1 MPMLKFTAP
10 PLPHYIISGPHTLLK
25 GQKHPS
31 RSNIQVFDLLV
42 IKSGCLYMG
51 EEQETFEVRKD
62 HALILLPD
70 RYHYATAACDVA
82 TDYYWLHFQT
92 DGPWS
97 LLQQQHMD
105 PVTDEN
111 SRKPVSKFL
120 TRTFDLYLPQ
130 FTLLDQ
136 PSKVFGMIE
145 QLIAL
150 DQGLDSQQVRWQQ
163 QVVFQELLQHL
174 YASMKAQG
182 SNTSTHCA
190 ELAAA
195 YLRQHYREEISAARL
210 GEDTNFHPVY
220 IARCMHRQFGCSP
233 TEYLQRYRIE
243 QSKLLLLQTDDSI
256 ARVAEEVGFNQGAY
270 FTSCFTKLEGIS
282 PSKYRQRFRS

>member
-1 MPMLKFTAP
+1 
-10 PLPHYIISGPHTLLK
+10 
-25 GQKHPS
+25 
-31 RSNIQVFDLLV
+31 
-42 IKSGCLYMG
+42 MG
-51 EEQETFEVRKD
+51 EEQETFEVRQD

-70 RYHYATAACDVA
+70 RYHYATSACDED

-97 LLQQQHMD
+97 LIPQHHMN
-105 PVTDEN
+105 PVTDEI
-111 SRKPVSKFL
+111 SKKPVSKFL

-130 FTLLDQ
+130 FTCLEQ
-136 PSKVFGMIE
+136 PSKVFSIIE
-145 QLIAL
+145 QLNAL
-150 DQGLDSQQVRWQQ
+150 EQGLDSQQVRWQQ
-163 QVVFQELLQHL
+163 QVVFQELLQLL

-182 SNTSTHCA
+182 GNTSTHCA

-195 YLRQHYREEISAARL
+195 YLRQHFREEITAAKL
-210 GEDTNFHPVY
+210 GEETNFHPVY

-243 QSKLLLLQTDDSI
+243 QSKLQLLQTDDSI
-256 ARVAEEVGFNQGAY
+256 ARIAEEVGFNQGAY

>member
-1 MPMLKFTAP
+1 MLRFIAP
-10 PLPHYIISGPHTLLK
+10 PLPHYITSGPHTLLR
-25 GQKHPS
+25 GQKHPN

-42 IKSGCLYMG
+42 IKNGCLYMG

-70 RYHYATAACDVA
+70 RYHYATAACDEV

-97 LLQQQHMD
+97 LIQQHHME
-105 PVTDEN
+105 PVTDEI
-111 SRKPVSKFL
+111 SEKPISKFL

-130 FTLLDQ
+130 FTLLEQ
-136 PSKVFGMIE
+136 PSKVFDVIE
-145 QLIAL
+145 QLNAL
-150 DQGLDSQQVRWQQ
+150 DQGLDSQQIRWQQ
-163 QVVFQELLQHL
+163 QVLFQELLQLL

-182 SNTSTHCA
+182 TPTTTHCA

-195 YLRQHYREEISAARL
+195 YLRQHYREEITAARL